1 MGFNLP
7 MVNECFAHCRLF
19 LLTSYL
25 FHVLL
30 LWFVFVLAPYVLL
43 LRLIFSSHTSMPGPR
58 VLSSCFFK
66 NFCGLPALVVVPSFS
81 HSLAPTH
88 SSHASDFSCIACH
101 ASPAFIILFP
111 LRVLLFLIALFF
123 CLLSRRLYNRL
134 P

>member
-43 LRLIFSSHTSMPGPR
+43 LRLIFLLILQCLVHEFSRH
-58 VLSSCFFK
+58 VFLKFFVVFLLLSS
-66 NFCGLPALVVVPSFS
+66 
-81 HSLAPTH
+81 SLLFH
-88 SSHASDFSCIACH
+88 
-101 ASPAFIILFP
+101 ILLLLLILLMLLIF
-111 LRVLLFLIALFF
+111 LVLLVM
-123 CLLSRRLYNRL
+123 LLQLL
-134 P
+134 